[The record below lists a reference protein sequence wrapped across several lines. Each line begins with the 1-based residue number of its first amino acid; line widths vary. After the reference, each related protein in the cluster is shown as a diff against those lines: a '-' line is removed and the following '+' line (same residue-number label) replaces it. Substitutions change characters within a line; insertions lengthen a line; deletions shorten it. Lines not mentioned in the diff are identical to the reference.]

1 MWKPIVWKRAARVFS
16 LVLIVMFVVAFWGV
30 VTVARNL
37 GPLTSGSTDYS
48 ILGIQLFVGSKN
60 GSISTLQPQLGA
72 ALVFVVPVLAAALTV
87 ALSVFSTRG
96 RGAGREPMPHES

>member
-1 MWKPIVWKRAARVFS
+1 MWKPIVWKRAARVFG
-16 LVLIVMFVVAFWGV
+16 LVLIAMFVVAFWGV
-30 VTVARNL
+30 VTVARHL
-37 GPLTSGSTDYS
+37 GSLTSGSTDYS
-48 ILGIQLFVGSKN
+48 ILGIQVFVGTKN
-60 GSISTLQPQLGA
+60 GSMSTLQPQLGA